1 MELDQNIR
9 QKKYKEIWQKYCGF
23 TELSLSEY
31 MEIQKRLLME
41 QIEIYSN
48 CELGKH
54 IMRGIN
60 PKNIDEFR
68 RSIPLTTYHDYADI
82 LLHKID
88 TALPAKPV
96 IWIETTWEGGTNPVK
111 LAPYTE
117 DMFNN
122 HRSTFISSLIFAT
135 SDKKGRF
142 SLRPRDKFLFGMAPL
157 PYFTGI
163 IPYALDRT
171 LSITFLPSTHEAE
184 KMSFSE
190 RNKEGFRLG
199 LWKGIDLFFGMGS
212 IIMRM
217 SEQFS
222 SHDGNSKKGS
232 MIDPLAMSP
241 KMLFRLFKAK
251 NRSRADGTPIMPKDI
266 WKLKG
271 LLCGGTDTAV
281 FKRRIE
287 EYWGIRP
294 LEIFGGTEPTCIA
307 TEVWSKNGMVLF
319 PEVCFYEFIPIAE
332 MEKNLADPSYVPRTF
347 LMDEVVAGDSYELV
361 ISNFKGGA
369 FMRYRVGDIM
379 KCISTENKA
388 DGIHYPQ
395 FIYVDR
401 IPLVIDIAGFTRITE
416 STITNAIV
424 LSKLDIENWFAV
436 KRYDEMDRPYMN
448 LYVEVTPGAAIHGT
462 VVKRIIEEQLGIYF
476 NYLDSDYH
484 DLKRLLGIEPL
495 VVTILPIGTFD
506 AYRRKTGKVLRK
518 MNPSPYDIIEMV
530 NLSRQESEA
539 EI

>member
-1 MELDQNIR
+1 
-9 QKKYKEIWQKYCGF
+9 
-23 TELSLSEY
+23 
-31 MEIQKRLLME
+31 
-41 QIEIYSN
+41 
-48 CELGKH
+48 
-54 IMRGIN
+54 
-60 PKNIDEFR
+60 
-68 RSIPLTTYHDYADI
+68 
-82 LLHKID
+82 
-88 TALPAKPV
+88 
-96 IWIETTWEGGTNPVK
+96 
-111 LAPYTE
+111 
-117 DMFNN
+117 
-122 HRSTFISSLIFAT
+122 
-135 SDKKGRF
+135 
-142 SLRPRDKFLFGMAPL
+142 MAPL

-171 LSITFLPSTHEAE
+171 VSIDFLPSTREAE

-190 RNKEGFRLG
+190 RNKEGFRMG

-222 SHDGNSKKGS
+222 THEGGNTKGS

-241 KMLFRLFKAK
+241 KMLFRLIKARNRSKAK
-251 NRSRADGTPIMPKDI
+251 GTPIRPKDI

-271 LLCGGTDTAV
+271 LLCGGTDAAV

-307 TEVWSKNGMVLF
+307 TETWSKNGMVLF
-319 PEVCFYEFIPIAE
+319 PEVCFYEFIPVAE
-332 MEKNLADPSYVPRTF
+332 MEKNLTDPTYVPRTF
-347 LMDEVVAGDSYELV
+347 LIDEVVAGDSYELV

-379 KCISTENKA
+379 KCVTTENKA
-388 DGIHYPQ
+388 DGIRFPQ
-395 FIYVDR
+395 FTYVDR
-401 IPLVIDIAGFTRITE
+401 IPTVIDIAGFTRITE
-416 STITNAIV
+416 STINKAIE

-436 KRYDEMDRPYMN
+436 KRYDELDRPYMN

-484 DLKRLLGIEPL
+484 DLKRLLGIDPL
-495 VVTILPIGTFD
+495 IVTILPIGTFD

-518 MNPSPYDIIEMV
+518 MNPSPYDIIELV
-530 NLSRQESEA
+530 NLPRQESEA
-539 EI
+539 GL